1 MSLEKV
7 RARFAGTEMEG
18 KIMELA
24 QSSAT
29 VELAA
34 AALSCEPD
42 RIAKSLSFLIG
53 DACIV
58 VVVSGLSKI
67 DNAKYKARF
76 GAKAKMVPAD
86 DVERLTGHAVG
97 GVCPFAL
104 NDGCTVYLDES
115 LRAYD
120 FVYPAA
126 GSTNSAVKMTIA
138 QLETFS
144 GYAAWVDVT
153 KKAEDTRRVWQ

>member
-7 RARFAGTEMEG
+7 RARFASTEMEG

-34 AALSCEPD
+34 EALSCEPD
-42 RIAKSLSFLIG
+42 RIAESLSFLLG

-76 GAKAKMVPAD
+76 GA
-86 DVERLTGHAVG
+86 
-97 GVCPFAL
+97 
-104 NDGCTVYLDES
+104 
-115 LRAYD
+115 
-120 FVYPAA
+120 
-126 GSTNSAVKMTIA
+126 
-138 QLETFS
+138 
-144 GYAAWVDVT
+144 
-153 KKAEDTRRVWQ
+153 

>member
-7 RARFAGTEMEG
+7 RARFAGTDLEG

-34 AALSCEPD
+34 AALSCDPD
-42 RIAKSLSFLIG
+42 RIAKSLAFLLG
-53 DACIV
+53 DDCIV
-58 VVVSGLSKI
+58 LVVSGLSKI

-76 GAKAKMVPAD
+76 GVKAKMIPAD

-120 FVYPAA
+120 YVYPAA
-126 GSTNSAVKMTIA
+126 GSTNSAVKTTIA
-138 QLETFS
+138 QLETYS
-144 GYAAWVDVT
+144 GSAAWVDVT
-153 KKAEDTRRVWQ
+153 KKT